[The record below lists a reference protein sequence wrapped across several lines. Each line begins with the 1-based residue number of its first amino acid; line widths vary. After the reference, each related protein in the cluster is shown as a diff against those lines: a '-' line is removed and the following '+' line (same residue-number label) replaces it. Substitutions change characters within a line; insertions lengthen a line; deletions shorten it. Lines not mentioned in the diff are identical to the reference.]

1 MKPVLDYT
9 KWVKMVDDMKKQ
21 GVQLKE
27 DTPED
32 NKPLERA
39 PVKPALKECQC
50 VRVYS
55 VSEQPA
61 NQGIFGETTIS
72 THHGLFTSGRTL
84 ISPISQKIGIPLMI
98 YLENPLSHALF
109 KPELRELYVN
119 QPITF
124 LLARISNGFSPLHY
138 QDGVGTALVAR
149 LDQKPLSIE
158 LMAII
163 CAYID
168 MLMTERYG
176 AIDPSQVQHTITPT
190 DFNIFYRDCM
200 EATRNHGLSF

>member
-9 KWVKMVDDMKKQ
+9 QWVRMVDDMKKQ
-21 GVQLKE
+21 GIHFRE

-32 NKPLERA
+32 NKPLER
-39 PVKPALKECQC
+39 PPIRPASKECKC

-55 VSEQPA
+55 VSEQPL
-61 NQGIFGETTIS
+61 NKDIFGEATIP
-72 THHGLFTSGRTL
+72 THHGLFTSGRTV
-84 ISPISQKIGIPLMI
+84 ISPISQKIGIPLMV

-119 QPITF
+119 QPITW
-124 LLARISNGFSPLHY
+124 LLARISNGLSPMHY

-149 LDQKPLSIE
+149 LDHKPLSIE
-158 LMAII
+158 LMAVIS
-163 CAYID
+163 AYIE

-176 AIDPSQVQHTITPT
+176 GTDDSQVQHTITPT
-190 DFNIFYRDCM
+190 DFNRFYHEYLKAARM
-200 EATRNHGLSF
+200 QGLLF